1 MLETKQFKEI
11 VEELEQTLQDLTS
24 LRMTEKLRR
33 VLKFFIYDFFVFYSL
48 IVLFVS

>member
-1 MLETKQFKEI
+1 MLEIKQLNEI

-33 VLKFFIYDFFVFYSL
+33 VLKFL
-48 IVLFVS
+48 IVGFFFMEK